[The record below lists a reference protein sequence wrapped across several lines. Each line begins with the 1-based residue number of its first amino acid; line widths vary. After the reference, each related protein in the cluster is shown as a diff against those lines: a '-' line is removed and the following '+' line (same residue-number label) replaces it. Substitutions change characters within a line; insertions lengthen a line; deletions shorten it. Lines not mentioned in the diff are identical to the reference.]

1 MAKIK
6 IDQFND
12 YYNAELTGVF
22 HEDVAILGGGDTEEE
37 AIANMKANAETWLE
51 YVIEEAKVEKYWN
64 GEPVERL
71 KAEMKTQTEIDK
83 AYKEGYKKGA
93 EEMRLEAKKPIEKFI
108 KQRERQAVKEFS
120 EKLIR
125 LVFDYLDVENA
136 EQAEK
141 LSLIDSTLT
150 YDVILH
156 AIDKLIE
163 EEN

>member
-1 MAKIK
+1 MNKEIK
-6 IDQFND
+6 RMTTIIGNVKPF
-12 YYNAELTGVF
+12 YVETIAEALYNAGYRKTFTSDL
-22 HEDVAILGGGDTEEE
+22 ASDT
-37 AIANMKANAETWLE
+37 
-51 YVIEEAKVEKYWN
+51 
-64 GEPVERL
+64 
-71 KAEMKTQTEIDK
+71 QK
-83 AYKEGYKKGA
+83 AYKEGYEKGA
-93 EEMRLEAKKPIEKFI
+93 EEMRLEAKRPIEKFI

-120 EKLIR
+120 EKLIK

-136 EQAEK
+136 EQAEQ

>member
-1 MAKIK
+1 MARIK
-6 IDQFND
+6 IEQVNE
-12 YYNAELTGVF
+12 YYNVELIDVF
-22 HEDVAILGGGDTEEE
+22 PDEVAILGGENTENAIGD
-37 AIANMKANAETWLE
+37 
-51 YVIEEAKVEKYWN
+51 N
-64 GEPVERL
+64 GL
-71 KAEMKTQTEIDK
+71 MNTQTEIDK
-83 AYKEGYKKGA
+83 AYKEGYEKGA

-136 EQAEK
+136 EQAEQ

-156 AIDKLIE
+156 AIDKLIK

>member
-1 MAKIK
+1 MLKQRTNFATIREGD
-6 IDQFND
+6 IP
-12 YYNAELTGVF
+12 TGMIF
-22 HEDVAILGGGDTEEE
+22 HIEGGN
-37 AIANMKANAETWLE
+37 I
-51 YVIEEAKVEKYWN
+51 
-64 GEPVERL
+64 
-71 KAEMKTQTEIDK
+71 
-83 AYKEGYKKGA
+83 KGA